1 METRKNPC
9 RVCHMFLCRK
19 CSKMPKKFRPKLGS
33 KNISEDKTISL
44 DKYIGQNI
52 MKIYNLAQI
61 MKSPKGSTLHIS
73 SISISYF
80 Q

>member
-9 RVCHMFLCRK
+9 RVCHIFLCQK
-19 CSKMPKKFRPKLGS
+19 CSKMPKKFRLKLGS
-33 KNISEDKTISL
+33 KNISEDKNISL

-52 MKIYNLAQI
+52 MKIYNLAKI
-61 MKSPKGSTLHIS
+61 MKSPKGSTLHIL
-73 SISISYF
+73 SISTSYF